1 MKLLIL
7 GGTVFLGRHLVE
19 RALACGHQVTLF
31 NRGVQN
37 PDLFPEVEK
46 LRGDRDGDM
55 SALHGRQFD
64 CVIDTCGYEAAQMHA
79 TVAALGARGGSRGG
93 SQVGYYLFVSSISA
107 YGTFAPGQHFD
118 ESHALATGDADYGA
132 RKARCEEIA
141 IAAWPGQVAIVRP
154 GLIVGP
160 HDVSG
165 RFGYWP
171 LRVAQGGRV
180 LAPGQPH
187 NPVQWI
193 DVRDLANWCLHLCEK
208 SICGQFNAVGPA
220 QVTGFG
226 DLLERCRAV
235 AQSEAELVW
244 IDDATLLA
252 NDVAPWTE
260 LPLWLAQNDPEF
272 GGMQYGKPDHALA
285 HGLKL
290 RALDDTL
297 RDTLVWERTQLQANH
312 PRRVKSMT
320 PEREAQLLA
329 KATTHFLSAQD

>member
-55 SALHGRQFD
+55 SALQGRQFD

-79 TVAALGARGGSRGG
+79 TVAALA
-93 SQVGYYLFVSSISA
+93 SQVPYYLFVSSISA

-118 ESHALATGDADYGA
+118 ESHALAAGDADYGA
-132 RKARCEEIA
+132 RKARCEEIVA
-141 IAAWPGQVAIVRP
+141 AAWPGRVAIVRP

-193 DVRDLANWCLHLCEK
+193 DVRDLANWCLHLCEQG
-208 SICGQFNAVGPA
+208 IVGQFNAVGPA
-220 QVTGFG
+220 KATGFG
-226 DLLERCRAV
+226 ELLERCRAV
-235 AQSEAELVW
+235 SQSDAEAVW
-244 IDDATLLA
+244 VDDASLLA
-252 NDVAPWTE
+252 NGVAPWTE
-260 LPLWLAQNDPEF
+260 LPLWLPQNDPAF
-272 GGMQYGKPDHALA
+272 GGMQYAKPEHALA
-285 HGLKL
+285 HGLVL
-290 RALDDTL
+290 RALDETL
-297 RDTLVWERTQLQANH
+297 RDTLAWERNQSWPQADN

-329 KATTHFLSAQD
+329 SLAGNLPPH